1 MTTQQ
6 PANRTPSAA
15 LKRVLLAIG
24 FALAGLAMA
33 TLIAPTGLGVL
44 LIVLAC
50 VGVALIV
57 PVGDSGDRYGIAEYL
72 WRLVP
77 ANPIL
82 LRVVET
88 GGKRR
93 RDLFIRC
100 GYLGL
105 LVVFVIITLFANTD
119 LQNAGLVDLAASSG
133 RIFETMSYLQLAL
146 VALLAPIF
154 TAGAITQEKD
164 SQTYDIL
171 LATPLTNGQIVLGS
185 LLSRLFFVI
194 ALLISGIPI
203 FSITQVFGGV
213 AIRSILYSFL
223 IAAATAFVTGAIAM
237 AIATFKVGT
246 RRTIFSFYLFVV
258 IYLVGLFLL
267 DQLSFFHPML
277 ANGELAQ
284 TSVITAFHPFLALR
298 VIFNDPTYTPPDLGA
313 LPPDLQGWPVG
324 WMLSSPHTFYVSLM
338 FSLSFALVAPS
349 IILLRRVAQS
359 TVSFRSWLL
368 QRLHLSRGARAR
380 KPRVVWN
387 NPIAWREART
397 KASAFRATMVR
408 YGFIGAGLIGAL
420 VLVVMYGTVEEPP
433 VYITRVSYNSV
444 NNTLAIHDHGAVK
457 SYRLDRAAVI
467 TLNGKPA
474 GVEAFGEKRAVR
486 GAPIIQ
492 RNILTHIDL
501 EDIPRRLPAADARGF
516 LLGAIIVEFAVILLI
531 VTNAAAST
539 VTREKEDG
547 SLDLLLSTPITSRYY
562 IWGKLRGLVMFV
574 VPLIAVPMIS
584 ALMFVVHDLFR
595 RMSSSGTGFEW
606 IVLPE
611 SVVLLPLMMVIVCA
625 FAAILGMQMS
635 LRLRRTVVAVM
646 SSVGI
651 IVGICA
657 LLGWC
662 GFSMLQNASNEVALG
677 VAAFSPF
684 TLITVLIDPMRFG
697 GMIFHSGYSAVDEN
711 LARLTMF
718 LGTLAAVAIYALIV
732 WAMYKSMVKNFDMT
746 IRRQSR

>member
-1 MTTQQ
+1 M
-6 PANRTPSAA
+6 
-15 LKRVLLAIG
+15 LG
-24 FALAGLAMA
+24 AG
-33 TLIAPTGLGVL
+33 
-44 LIVLAC
+44 
-50 VGVALIV
+50 
-57 PVGDSGDRYGIAEYL
+57 EYL
-72 WRLVP
+72 WRLIP

-105 LVVFVIITLFANTD
+105 LVVVVIISLFSSINLASANLTE
-119 LQNAGLVDLAASSG
+119 LASTSG
-133 RIFETMSYLQLAL
+133 EIFRVMSYLQLGL

-194 ALLISGIPI
+194 ALLVSGIPI

-213 AIRSILYSFL
+213 AVKAIVYSFL

-258 IYLVGLFLL
+258 IYLVGIFLL
-267 DQLSFFHPML
+267 DQLTFFRPIVRDVPAETSFLTP
-277 ANGELAQ
+277 
-284 TSVITAFHPFLALR
+284 FHPFLALR
-298 VIFNDPTYTPPDLGA
+298 VIFSETGYMPPSFGDL
-313 LPPDLQGWPVG
+313 PDHLKTWPIGWA
-324 WMLSSPHTFYVSLM
+324 LSSPHTFYIAFM
-338 FSLSFALVAPS
+338 FFLSFVLITPS
-349 IILLRRVAQS
+349 VFLLRRVAQS
-359 TVSFRSWLL
+359 TLSFKSWIL
-368 QRLHLSRGARAR
+368 QKLHLSRGTITR
-380 KPRVVWN
+380 KPRVVWA
-387 NPIAWREART
+387 NPIAWREAKT
-397 KASAFRATMVR
+397 KASAFRATLVR
-408 YGFIGAGLIGAL
+408 YGFIAAGVVGAV
-420 VLVVMYGTVEEPP
+420 VLVVMYASTSDPP
-433 VYITRVSYNSV
+433 KYITATAYNAQL
-444 NNTLAIHDHGAVK
+444 NTLTVHTENGPVT
-457 SYRLDRAAVI
+457 YRFDPRTTNLTFEGKRAPVDALYQRAAVTQVYATTQNVLQSI
-467 TLNGKPA
+467 NL
-474 GVEAFGEKRAVR
+474 
-486 GAPIIQ
+486 APIT
-492 RNILTHIDL
+492 RTLS
-501 EDIPRRLPAADARGF
+501 ARETRQF
-516 LLGAIIVEFAVILLI
+516 LLGAIIVEFAAILLI

-574 VPLIAVPMIS
+574 VPLIAVPVIS
-584 ALMFVVHDLFR
+584 ALLFIIYDFFSYLTTPASQR
-595 RMSSSGTGFEW
+595 SDW

-611 SVVLLPLMMVIVCA
+611 SVLLLPIMMIIICA

-651 IVGICA
+651 VVGICGA
-657 LLGWC
+657 MGWC
-662 GFSMLQNASNEVALG
+662 GFAMLENTDAEITMAI
-677 VAAFSPF
+677 AAFSPF
-684 TLITVLIDPMRFG
+684 TLITVLVDPTNFAGR
-697 GMIFHSGYSAVDEN
+697 IFDTSTYGTSVTQQDF
-711 LARLTMF
+711 ARVMLF
-718 LGTLAAVAIYALIV
+718 FGTLAAVAIYAVIV